1 MADSK
6 LVASEIKLPPGA
18 SIIGAERIA
27 SDFATAK
34 AVNSVFT
41 VPARTNVIVLIPA
54 AAAHWHPTGTPT
66 SSYGHVIGANKLAAL
81 EHNQKAAKLILDAG
95 AGAVIAVYFA

>member
-6 LVASEIKLPPGA
+6 LVQSEVRLPNGA
-18 SIIGAERIA
+18 SIVGVEYVS

-41 VPARTNVIVLIPA
+41 VPTRTRMIVLKPA
-54 AAAHWHPTGTPT
+54 AAAHWHPSGTPT
-66 SSYGHVIGANKLAAL
+66 SSFGHAIGAEKFDTLNHDQL
-81 EHNQKAAKLILDAG
+81 AAKLILDAG
-95 AGAVIAVYFA
+95 AGAVTAIYIG